1 MIRRVIAT
9 CAVLGLVLAPAAWA
23 DDIGAGDEIVIEE
36 EVVQEAPM
44 APVTA
49 PPPPWVSIQSTS
61 IGAGIGVSWGDGL
74 LSFEGE
80 QHPFSVTGLSLG
92 DFGFAVELAEGQV
105 QNLNAL
111 ADFEGRY
118 LVVAAGGAAG
128 IGGSVIAMRNG
139 HGVVINVRSEMEG
152 VALSLGAE
160 GLTITLE

>member
-1 MIRRVIAT
+1 MILRVIAT
-9 CAVLGLVLAPAAWA
+9 CAVLGFVLAPAAWA

-36 EVVQEAPM
+36 EAPAVVV

-74 LSFEGE
+74 LSFNGE
-80 QHPFSVTGLSLG
+80 QHPFSVTGLSVG
-92 DFGFAVELAEGQV
+92 DLGFAKEFAEGQV

-118 LVVAAGGAAG
+118 MAVSAGGAAG

-139 HGVVINVRSEMEG
+139 NGVVINVRSEQEG

>member
-36 EVVQEAPM
+36 EVIVEVV

-49 PPPPWVSIQSTS
+49 PPPPWVSIQTTT
-61 IGAGIGVSWGDGL
+61 IGAGVGVSWGDGL

-118 LVVAAGGAAG
+118 LAVAAGGAAG